1 MKTISVLLALA
12 SGFLLQAC
20 QSTPGSSYADNPTD
34 SGSRYSD
41 YSLSGSRMAEQNVDL
56 ED

>member
-20 QSTPGSSYADNPTD
+20 QSTPGSSFADNPTD